1 MVQGS
6 ERREEMACEF
16 CVRRSGIG
24 AFYTAGVKL
33 IGTDTL
39 AISYVCKTRSL
50 KVEIEGS
57 RRYQVV
63 QVETDGDVL
72 LLPDISTWWHWLRG

>member
-1 MVQGS
+1 MVHGS

-16 CVRRSGIG
+16 CVRRSGGG

-39 AISYVCKTRSL
+39 ATSCVCKARSL
-50 KVEIEGS
+50 KVEIE
-57 RRYQVV
+57 
-63 QVETDGDVL
+63 E
-72 LLPDISTWWHWLRG
+72 